1 MTTDIPFGDPI
12 VDVQLGK
19 LIDDAMREAFI
30 VARGQRRQTL
40 SKGFAKTRDGAG
52 LDEFSFACGRVSA
65 FRDLAAVIAPG
76 VLEGRDFDS
85 RSAREAGRLAADAE
99 VGLTADKAH
108 PSDSGGGVA

>member
-1 MTTDIPFGDPI
+1 MSTDIPLDPI

-19 LIDDAMREAFI
+19 LIDEALYEVETI
-30 VARGQRRQTL
+30 AKGQRRHL
-40 SKGFAKTRDGAG
+40 LKHNWVRTRDGAG
-52 LDEFSFACGRVSA
+52 MDEISFACGRVSA

-99 VGLTADKAH
+99 AGLTVGKAQERTR
-108 PSDSGGGVA
+108 